1 MAGKRSGF
9 GRLKIIILIGVLIY
23 VGISYVS
30 QQSVLSAQLKKQEE
44 LKQQQEELERQLD
57 FKKSELDYI
66 GSDEYVEQQARER
79 LGWIK
84 EDEIKYVDGTTSTNP
99 PPGQDAQTQ
108 EGDTGGATGDQAGN
122 QASGEPQSSE
132 TPTGGEPQEGG
143 DQGPPAE

>member
-1 MAGKRSGF
+1 MAAKKSGF

-30 QQSVLSAQLKKQEE
+30 QQSVLSEQLKKQEE

-84 EDEIKYVDGTTSTNP
+84 EDEIKYVDGTSATNP
-99 PPGQDAQTQ
+99 PPGQDEQPQ
-108 EGDTGGATGDQAGN
+108 EGNTGDQA
-122 QASGEPQSSE
+122 SGQPE
-132 TPTGGEPQEGG
+132 TT
-143 DQGPPAE
+143 DPPAEPSPTGSGADQDPPAE